1 MAQVAA
7 SLALLAVDCPGSL
20 GPQCRGLLTYA
31 ASNQGTENWRDLLPL
46 PVEPEVAETVSRVVE
61 DGGVKIKKKGLSGG
75 AIKAAYRKVGVD
87 CLVFAMVGALNALWS
102 GFRKNGRL
110 PKGVPS
116 AAQQAALDRLTEA
129 AVYVI
134 EGKDGADKGA
144 VPRTPSE
151 GWEHKLQDARV
162 SYHGE
167 LVCKA
172 EALELDRVLISL
184 PPVGFGGVVD
194 ILDVCEG
201 EVRRQ
206 LADPLGCLL
215 PEKELPRVWPQPQV
229 RVKGSEWEPLA
240 VTLFE
245 RGILAPTEEVLVVDN
260 RKVLNG
266 LFGVEKSSK
275 VLPDGRTSQ
284 RLIMD
289 LRASNS
295 MLRPIGGDIASLT
308 GAAAFTAISL
318 AENQTITIS
327 GDDLVSSFYLFKLPK
342 EWLPFLAFGSPI
354 SWRALGFDRDGITYM
369 AACVLPMGFASS
381 VGVMQHIYIDGW
393 PCGGP
398 SRALGCQP
406 TWRCVG
412 TVSGLC
418 WKRVLPLG
426 RYIWMTRPF

>member
-1 MAQVAA
+1 M
-7 SLALLAVDCPGSL
+7 
-20 GPQCRGLLTYA
+20 
-31 ASNQGTENWRDLLPL
+31 
-46 PVEPEVAETVSRVVE
+46 
-61 DGGVKIKKKGLSGG
+61 
-75 AIKAAYRKVGVD
+75 
-87 CLVFAMVGALNALWS
+87 
-102 GFRKNGRL
+102 
-110 PKGVPS
+110 
-116 AAQQAALDRLTEA
+116 
-129 AVYVI
+129 
-134 EGKDGADKGA
+134 
-144 VPRTPSE
+144 
-151 GWEHKLQDARV
+151 
-162 SYHGE
+162 
-167 LVCKA
+167 VCKA

-381 VGVMQHIYIDGW
+381 VGVMQHIHRRMALWGPLRGAGLSAHLEVRRDREW
-393 PCGGP
+393 PLLEEGAP
-398 SRALGCQP
+398 AWALYLDDSTFLKKVQ
-406 TWRCVG
+406 TKMNEEL
-412 TVSGLC
+412 SGLAPDDQERMRRVYQYYGIPYNLEKALEEVSQAERLGAYLDGERGRIGVTV
-418 WKRVLPLG
+418 KRLLENITLGVFVLGQGQVTRKSLQVLAGKEVHCLQFRRPLFSVHDRLWTLSRRG
-426 RYIWMTRPF
+426 G